1 MENKQCLGC
10 GVILQDTNIAQE
22 GYTTSLENDYCRRC
36 FRMKNY
42 GEYETS
48 TKSNEEYIEIL
59 KSIDET
65 NDLVLHIVDI
75 LNIGK
80 DLNFIKEYMNNK
92 MILVLNKRDVLPKS
106 VKDEK
111 IIEYVKNLGANYEEI
126 VVISA
131 NKNYHIDE
139 LFNLMK
145 KYKTSDNIYIIGNTN
160 TGKSSLINQLIKNYS
175 ENNEELTISPLPS
188 TTLDKI
194 EIELNDGIKLI
205 DTPGL
210 VDRGN
215 LVNYVETNLLKKIS
229 PRKEIKPRTYQLKKN
244 QCLIIGNLVRL
255 DYIEGEKNS
264 FTLYISNDVKVKRL
278 NALRHDNLKDLY
290 KTTYE
295 LKFYEDI
302 VINGLGWIKVVEKGI
317 VDLYIDKNIET
328 YIRKNLI

>member
-10 GVILQDTNIAQE
+10 GVVLQDTNIAQE
-22 GYTTSLENDYCRRC
+22 GYTNSLENDYCRRC

-42 GEYETS
+42 GEYQTS
-48 TKSNEEYIEIL
+48 TKSNDEYIEIL
-59 KSIDET
+59 KSIGES

-80 DLNFIKEYMNNK
+80 DLNFIKEYLNNK
-92 MILVLNKRDVLPKS
+92 MILVLNKRDILPKS

-111 IIEYVKNLGANYEEI
+111 IIEYIKNLGANYEEI
-126 VVISA
+126 IVISA
-131 NKNYHIDE
+131 NKNYHIDQ

-145 KYKTSDNIYIIGNTN
+145 KHKTSDNIYIIGNTN

-175 ENNEELTISPLPS
+175 NNQDELTISPLPS

-194 EIELNDGIKLI
+194 EIELNDNIKLI

-215 LVNYVETNLLKKIS
+215 LVSYVETDLLKKIS
-229 PRKEIKPRTYQLKKN
+229 PKKEIKPRTYQLKKN

-255 DYIEGEKNS
+255 DYVEGEKNS
-264 FTLYISNDVKVKRL
+264 FTLYLSNDVKVKRL
-278 NALRHDNLKDLY
+278 NALKHDNLKDLY

-295 LKFYEDI
+295 LKYYEDI

-328 YIRKNLI
+328 YVRKNLI

>member
-10 GVILQDTNIAQE
+10 GVVLQDTNIAQE

-48 TKSNEEYIEIL
+48 NKSNDEYIEIL
-59 KSIDET
+59 KTINET
-65 NDLVLHIVDI
+65 NDLVLHIVDV

-111 IIEYVKNLGANYEEI
+111 IIDYIKNLGANYEEI
-126 VVISA
+126 IIISA

-145 KYKTSDNIYIIGNTN
+145 KHKTSDNIYIIGNTN

-175 ENNEELTISPLPS
+175 ENNDELTISPLPS

-215 LVNYVETNLLKKIS
+215 LVNYVETNLLKKLS

-302 VINGLGWIKVVEKGI
+302 VINGLGWIKVVEKGT

-328 YIRKNLI
+328 YTRKNLI